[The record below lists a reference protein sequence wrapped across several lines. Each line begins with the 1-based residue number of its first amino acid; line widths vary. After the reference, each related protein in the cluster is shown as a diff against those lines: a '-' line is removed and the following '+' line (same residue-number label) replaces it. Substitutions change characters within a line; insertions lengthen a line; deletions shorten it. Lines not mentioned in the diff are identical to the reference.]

1 MTTAPGMASPVAEF
15 VRLGYSGASLHFRV
29 QTGDLETFR
38 ACVHAIGAYN
48 DFRPAAVSLRL
59 GGIFGQ
65 CECME
70 VGREGSP
77 VIYAHL
83 PFWSGQRADRARA
96 ACGRTQEGNRKYEEH
111 ERRALARRVK
121 AIGAALRASETDE
134 LTVPESALGLS
145 AGTLIAV
152 RLWWD

>member
-1 MTTAPGMASPVAEF
+1 MTSDAQQFS
-15 VRLGYSGASLHFRV
+15 
-29 QTGDLETFR
+29 
-38 ACVHAIGAYN
+38 
-48 DFRPAAVSLRL
+48 PAAVSRRL
-59 GGIFGQ
+59 GGIFGE

-83 PFWSGQRADRARA
+83 PFWAGQRADRARA
-96 ACGRTQEGNRKYEEH
+96 ACGRTREGNRRYEES
-111 ERRALARRVK
+111 ERRALASRVK
-121 AIGAALRASETDE
+121 AIGAALGASETDE
-134 LTVPESALGLS
+134 LTVPETALGLP

>member
-1 MTTAPGMASPVAEF
+1 MTTTPAPASPVAEF
-15 VRLGYSGASLHFRV
+15 VRLGYRGASLHFRV

-83 PFWSGQRADRARA
+83 PFWVRP
-96 ACGRTQEGNRKYEEH
+96 
-111 ERRALARRVK
+111 ARRPRPRGMRPDPGGQPQVR
-121 AIGAALRASETDE
+121 GA
-134 LTVPESALGLS
+134 
-145 AGTLIAV
+145 
-152 RLWWD
+152 

>member
-1 MTTAPGMASPVAEF
+1 MTTAPALASSEAEF

-48 DFRPAAVSLRL
+48 EFSPAAVSLRL
-59 GGIFGQ
+59 GEIFGE

-96 ACGRTQEGNRKYEEH
+96 ACGRTPGGNRKYEES
-111 ERRALARRVK
+111 ERRALASRVK
-121 AIGAALRASETDE
+121 TVGAALGASEIDE
-134 LTVPESALGLS
+134 LTVPETALGLP